1 MFLLQS
7 SGCAAGA
14 DGSSERLSET
24 TWSSSDLTARPCLAS
39 AASELHF
46 SPASPEETP
55 LLTMILLPAAALCC
69 LASALVTMAA
79 QLIQDHLTLTRRVGG
94 KVSISCGGTE
104 VCDRYV
110 LWFQKK
116 ETFSMILYIDKE
128 NGYVYKGYNHPQKDD
143 FSAVNK
149 QNGCELQINKVK
161 LDHSASYYC
170 ACWKSGLHSFIFGS
184 GTKLVVT
191 DEQPVKPVVSVYPAA
206 SAVGPEGSSSLL
218 CLASAMFPPLVRFSW
233 KRQKEDGGLEEL
245 EGEQLEIRE
254 SGRTASILMIH
265 QKGHSTEKYHCYV
278 KHEGGTVE
286 AHTQQELPAAAA
298 SCPPEREPADLPAL
312 QPADLSFQGECRVK
326 LFCLLYTVLIVKSLV
341 YCCGLSLMMMMMM
354 VVNNNNAHHH

>member
-1 MFLLQS
+1 
-7 SGCAAGA
+7 
-14 DGSSERLSET
+14 
-24 TWSSSDLTARPCLAS
+24 
-39 AASELHF
+39 
-46 SPASPEETP
+46 
-55 LLTMILLPAAALCC
+55 MILLPAAALCC

-110 LWFQKK
+110 LWLQKK
-116 ETFSMILYIDKE
+116 ETFSYILYTDKE
-128 NGYVYKGYNHPQKDD
+128 NGGVGKIFNHPQKDD

-149 QNGCELQINKVK
+149 QNGCELQINKVN
-161 LDHSASYYC
+161 LNHSVSYYC
-170 ACWKSGLHSFIFGS
+170 ACWKAVLHSYDGYYYYGYPDIFGS

-191 DEQPVKPVVSVYPAA
+191 DQQPMKPMVSVYPAV
-206 SAVGPEGSSSLL
+206 SAVGPEGSVSLL
-218 CLASAMFPPLVRFSW
+218 CLASAMFPPLVHFSW

-265 QKGHSTEKYHCYV
+265 QKCFSTEKYRCYV

-286 AHTQQELPAAAA
+286 AHTQQV
-298 SCPPEREPADLPAL
+298 
-312 QPADLSFQGECRVK
+312 SFQCEDRVK

-341 YCCGLSLMMMMMM
+341 YCCGLSLMMVM
-354 VVNNNNAHHH
+354 VNNNSGHHH